1 MNIIKDTIQLLV
13 NNRKPHIDLM
23 KIRMESFKQDCHD
36 FMSRKEV
43 LKRINL
49 FKLYILAIKTFNKDD
64 YYSNPGILCAV
75 LPSHTAQEIG
85 NYIDDKYRGK
95 FSIYSFIVYAI
106 KHKRV

>member
-23 KIRMESFKQDCHD
+23 KMRMESFKQDCHD

-64 YYSNPGILCAV
+64 YYSNPGILCEV

-85 NYIDDKYRGK
+85 NYIDDKYPGK

>member
-1 MNIIKDTIQLLV
+1 MNIIKDTVQLLV

-64 YYSNPGILCAV
+64 YYSNPGICAK
-75 LPSHTAQEIG
+75 SYHRIQ
-85 NYIDDKYRGK
+85 
-95 FSIYSFIVYAI
+95 
-106 KHKRV
+106 HKK